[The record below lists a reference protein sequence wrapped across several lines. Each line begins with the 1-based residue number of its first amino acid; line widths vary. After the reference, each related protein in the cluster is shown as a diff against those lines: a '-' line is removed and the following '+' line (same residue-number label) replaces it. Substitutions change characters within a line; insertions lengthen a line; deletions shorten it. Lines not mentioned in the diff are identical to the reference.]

1 MRVLFVGDVVGGP
14 GRRTLFHLLPELV
27 DRHRAELIIA
37 NVENAAGG
45 FGITPAIAEEF
56 FAQGVQVLTSGN
68 HIWDKKEVLPY
79 LDREPRLLRP
89 ANYPPGCPGQGS
101 LLVETAAGERVA
113 VLQLMGRVFM
123 PLIDCPFQAA
133 ERLVPKLRAET
144 PVVIVDMHAEA
155 TSEKMAMA
163 HFLDGQVSAVI
174 GTHTHVQ
181 TADERIFPK
190 GTAYMTDVGMTGP
203 VDAVIGMRA
212 EQVLDKFRT
221 QMPNRFEV
229 AKGSTRLS
237 AVLLN
242 LDAQTGRA
250 KAIER
255 IQLKGEKT

>member
-1 MRVLFVGDVVGGP
+1 VGGP
-14 GRRTLFHLLPELV
+14 GRRTLFKLLPEIV
-27 DRHRAELIIA
+27 DRHRADLVIA

-56 FAQGVQVLTSGN
+56 FAHGAQVLTSGN
-68 HIWDKKEVLPY
+68 HIWDKKEIYPY
-79 LDREPRLLRP
+79 MDREPRLLRP
-89 ANYPPGCPGQGS
+89 ANYPPGCPGQAS

-133 ERLVPKLRAET
+133 ERLIPKLRSET

-163 HFLDGQVSAVI
+163 HFLDGHVSAVI

-190 GTAYMTDVGMTGP
+190 GTAYITDVGMTGP
-203 VDAVIGMRA
+203 VDAVIGMQA

-229 AKGSTRLS
+229 AKGPARLS

-242 LDAQTGRA
+242 LDAETGRA

-255 IQLKGEKT
+255 IQMKGEK

>member
-1 MRVLFVGDVVGGP
+1 MGGP
-14 GRRTLFHLLPELV
+14 GRRTLFKLLPEIV
-27 DRHRAELIIA
+27 DRHRADLVIA

-56 FAQGVQVLTSGN
+56 FAHGAQVLTSGN

-79 LDREPRLLRP
+79 LDQEPRLLRP
-89 ANYPPGCPGQGS
+89 ANYPPGCPGQAS

-133 ERLVPKLRAET
+133 ERLIPKLRSET

-163 HFLDGQVSAVI
+163 HFLDGHVSAVI

-190 GTAYMTDVGMTGP
+190 GTAYITDVGMTGP
-203 VDAVIGMRA
+203 VDAVIGMQA

-229 AKGSTRLS
+229 AKGPARLS

-242 LDAQTGRA
+242 LDAETGRA

-255 IQLKGEKT
+255 IQMKGEK

>member
-1 MRVLFVGDVVGGP
+1 MRVLFIGDVVGGP
-14 GRRTLFHLLPELV
+14 GRRTLFKLLPELV
-27 DRHRAELIIA
+27 DRHGAELVLA

-45 FGITPAIAEEF
+45 FGITPPIAEEF
-56 FAQGVQVLTSGN
+56 FAHGVQVLTSGN

-123 PLIDCPFQAA
+123 PTIDCPFQTA
-133 ERLVPKLRAET
+133 ERLIPKLRSET
-144 PVVIVDMHAEA
+144 PVVLVDMHAEA
-155 TSEKMAMA
+155 TSEKTAMA
-163 HFLDGQVSAVI
+163 LFLDGQVSAVV

-181 TADERIFPK
+181 TADERILPK
-190 GTAYMTDVGMTGP
+190 GTAYITDAGMTGP
-203 VDAVIGMRA
+203 VDAVIGMQA

-229 AKGSTRLS
+229 AKGPTRLS
-237 AVLLN
+237 AVLLD
-242 LDAQTGRA
+242 LDALTGRA
-250 KAIER
+250 KGIER
-255 IQLKGEKT
+255 FQLKGEK